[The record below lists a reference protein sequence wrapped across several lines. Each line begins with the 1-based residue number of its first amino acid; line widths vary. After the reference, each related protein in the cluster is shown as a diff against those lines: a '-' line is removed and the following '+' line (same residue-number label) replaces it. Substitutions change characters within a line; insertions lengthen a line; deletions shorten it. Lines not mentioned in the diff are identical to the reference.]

1 MRDRIAV
8 GAALAVALLLG
19 SAWAADAVKSGPQ
32 PGSGKLPP
40 FNPLHC
46 NGSGAGEKSCLV

>member
-8 GAALAVALLLG
+8 GAALAMALLIS

-32 PGSGKLPP
+32 VGSSKLLP

-46 NGSGAGEKSCLV
+46 NGSGVGEKACLV